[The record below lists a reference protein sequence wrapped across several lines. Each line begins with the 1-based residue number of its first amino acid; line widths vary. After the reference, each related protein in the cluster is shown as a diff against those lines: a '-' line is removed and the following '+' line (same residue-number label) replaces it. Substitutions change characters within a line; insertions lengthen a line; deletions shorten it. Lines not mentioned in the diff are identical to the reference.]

1 MSKEHPVNMTEYWD
15 GLLTEGL
22 ITQIKADQNMIDEYW
37 LKKHIQDQTN
47 GYS

>member
-1 MSKEHPVNMTEYWD
+1 MTEYWD
-15 GLLTEGL
+15 GLLAEGKITRRKTEQD
-22 ITQIKADQNMIDEYW
+22 TIDEYW